1 MDLRERL
8 ERHARDAFAT
18 NRLVELLSFLL
29 AYGGRPLAADQF
41 SRLLWLAERDQLS
54 THRVNRL
61 SRAVRVRQER
71 GAASGVDSSGSRFK
85 CVLVS
90 VE

>member
-1 MDLRERL
+1 M
-8 ERHARDAFAT
+8 FAT

-54 THRVNRL
+54 THRVNRR
-61 SRAVRVRQER
+61 SRAVRVRD
-71 GAASGVDSSGSRFK
+71 GDGVGYG
-85 CVLVS
+85 CTGLLVEFS
-90 VE
+90 V